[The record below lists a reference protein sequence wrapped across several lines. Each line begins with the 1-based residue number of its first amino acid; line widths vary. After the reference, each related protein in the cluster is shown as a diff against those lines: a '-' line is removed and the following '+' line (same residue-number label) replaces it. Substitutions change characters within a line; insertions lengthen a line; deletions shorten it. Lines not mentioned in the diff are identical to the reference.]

1 MSAEIISMLLVI
13 NEKETWYNY
22 IQRLYNI
29 RSDSEKED
37 IEKKQKFTFLLI
49 STSKD
54 SLCSGIHF
62 YETAIIFL

>member
-13 NEKETWYNY
+13 NEKETWCNY
-22 IQRLYNI
+22 IQRLYKI

-49 STSKD
+49 STNKD

-62 YETAIIFL
+62 YETVIIFL